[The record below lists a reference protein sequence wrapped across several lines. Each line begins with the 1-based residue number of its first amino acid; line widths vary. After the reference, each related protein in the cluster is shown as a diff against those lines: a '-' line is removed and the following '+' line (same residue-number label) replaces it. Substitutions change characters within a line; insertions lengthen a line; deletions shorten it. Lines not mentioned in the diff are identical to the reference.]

1 MQFASS
7 SLLARIAQSVQQG
20 ELSPAEAR
28 LAQELL
34 DNPSKFSRGTA
45 ASLAQLVGVSPPTV
59 VRFCRR
65 LGFSGLADFKL
76 SLAESL
82 GASGVPYVHQSVGS
96 RDSMTEIAQKMAETT
111 HQTLQLFARKIDEPA
126 YKKAL
131 DRLEKCLKGRHRLII
146 LGVGSSGLVSMD
158 AEHKFQ
164 RLGMHASAYRDGH
177 LQVIAASLCQP
188 EDVILVIS
196 NAGRSADLLEV
207 TRLAQGRGAF
217 TLAITSSYSPLSQIA
232 DLTLIADHAEN
243 YDLYSPMV
251 SRILHLTLIDMLT
264 TGLAIR
270 LGPALSKRL
279 KSIKSNLKIRY
290 K

>member
-1 MQFASS
+1 MQLASS
-7 SLLARIAQSVQQG
+7 SLLARISHSLQQG
-20 ELSPAEAR
+20 ELSPSESK

-34 DNPSKFSRGTA
+34 ENPTRFSRGTA
-45 ASLAQLVGVSPPTV
+45 ASLAQTVGVSPPTV

-65 LGFSGLADFKL
+65 LGFAGLADFKL

-82 GASGVPYVHQSVGS
+82 GASGVPYVHQSVGT
-96 RDSMTEIAQKMAETT
+96 RDSMTQIAEKMAETT
-111 HQTLQLFARKIDEPA
+111 HQTLQLFARKVDESR

-146 LGVGSSGLVSMD
+146 FGVGSSGLVSMD

-177 LQVIAASLCQP
+177 LQVITASLCQP
-188 EDVILVIS
+188 DDLVLVIS

-207 TRLAQGRGAF
+207 TKLAQSRGTF
-217 TLAITSSYSPLSQIA
+217 TIAITSSHSPLSQIA
-232 DLTLIADHAEN
+232 DLSLAADHAEN

-270 LGPALSKRL
+270 LGPSLGKRL
-279 KSIKSNLKIRY
+279 KNIKSNLKIRY
-290 K
+290 Q

>member
-7 SLLARIAQSVQQG
+7 SLLARIAQAVQQG
-20 ELSPAEAR
+20 ELSRSETKLAE
-28 LAQELL
+28 ELL
-34 DNPSKFSRGTA
+34 ENPTRFSRGTA
-45 ASLAQLVGVSPPTV
+45 ASLAQSVGVSPPTV

-65 LGFSGLADFKL
+65 LGFAGLADFKL

-82 GASGVPYVHQSVGS
+82 GASGVPYVHQSIAA
-96 RDSMTEIAQKMAETT
+96 RDSMAEIAQKMTETT
-111 HQTLQLFARKIDEPA
+111 HQTLQLFARKIDEHR

-131 DRLEKCLKGRHRLII
+131 DRLEKCLKARQRLVIF
-146 LGVGSSGLVSMD
+146 GVGSSGLVAMD

-177 LQVIAASLCQP
+177 LQVITASLCQP
-188 EDVILVIS
+188 EDLLLVIS

-207 TRLAQGRGAF
+207 TKLAKSRGAF
-217 TLAITSSYSPLSQIA
+217 TMAITSSHSPLAQLA
-232 DLTLIADHAEN
+232 DLTLTADHSEN

-251 SRILHLTLIDMLT
+251 SRILHLTQVDMLT

-279 KSIKSNLKIRY
+279 KNIKSNLKIRY
-290 K
+290 Q

>member
-1 MQFASS
+1 MQLASS
-7 SLLARIAQSVQQG
+7 SLLARISHSLQQG
-20 ELSPAEAR
+20 ELSPSESK

-34 DNPSKFSRGTA
+34 ENPTRFSRGTA
-45 ASLAQLVGVSPPTV
+45 ASLAQTVGVSPPTV

-65 LGFSGLADFKL
+65 LGFAGLADFKL

-82 GASGVPYVHQSVGS
+82 GASGVPYVHQSVGT
-96 RDSMTEIAQKMAETT
+96 RDSMTQIAEKMAETT
-111 HQTLQLFARKIDEPA
+111 HQTLQLFARKIDESR

-146 LGVGSSGLVSMD
+146 FGVGSSGLVSMD

-177 LQVIAASLCQP
+177 LQVITASLCQP
-188 EDVILVIS
+188 DDLVLVIS

-207 TRLAQGRGAF
+207 TKLAQSRGTF
-217 TLAITSSYSPLSQIA
+217 TIAITSSHSPLSQIA
-232 DLTLIADHAEN
+232 DLSLAADHAEN

-270 LGPALSKRL
+270 LGPSLGKRL
-279 KSIKSNLKIRY
+279 KNIKSNLKIRY
-290 K
+290 Q

>member
-1 MQFASS
+1 MQLASS
-7 SLLARIAQSVQQG
+7 SLLARIAHTLQQG
-20 ELSPAEAR
+20 DLSPSESK

-34 DNPSKFSRGTA
+34 ENPARFSRGTA
-45 ASLAQLVGVSPPTV
+45 ASLAQAVGVSPPTV

-82 GASGVPYVHQSVGS
+82 GASGVPYVHQSVGT
-96 RDSMTEIAQKMAETT
+96 RDSMTEIAQKMAEST
-111 HQTLQLFARKIDEPA
+111 HQTLQLFARKIDESR

-131 DRLEKCLKGRHRLII
+131 DRLEKCLKGRNRLVIF
-146 LGVGSSGLVSMD
+146 GVGSSGLVSMD

-177 LQVIAASLCQP
+177 LQVITASLCQP
-188 EDVILVIS
+188 EDLVLVIS

-207 TRLAQGRGAF
+207 TKLAQSRGTF
-217 TLAITSSYSPLSQIA
+217 TIAITSSHSPLSQIA
-232 DLTLIADHAEN
+232 DLSLVADHAEN

-270 LGPALSKRL
+270 LGPSLGKRL
-279 KSIKSNLKIRY
+279 KNIKSNLRIRY
-290 K
+290 Q